1 MCLLRYFF
9 LRNDLVGVCLGYNT
23 FEYFNKKQDSENSIS
38 EHKSDGGDLEKRWK
52 IERWWRREQT
62 LVSGSTLVP
71 IYAIIYL
78 L

>member
-38 EHKSDGGDLEKRWK
+38 EHKSDGGDLEKR
-52 IERWWRREQT
+52 
-62 LVSGSTLVP
+62 
-71 IYAIIYL
+71 
-78 L
+78 